1 MAGLCSDSVLTGQ
14 DGLIQFKPA
23 GTSVCIPDHT
33 PFEGNCIA
41 VGCEA
46 DFRVGDCIYF
56 TAENNANPPASLS
69 AATLRGSIDSG
80 TLNSDF
86 VGSFV
91 VGNGYTPGTYTSQAV
106 IPYIG
111 NGGGTSGSGARVS
124 VVVGSNGQVESAS
137 LISGGSGYAVGD
149 QITVALPGGSGFYV
163 TIDSIAQ
170 AVPDG
175 AKTWY
180 VVGLCESADGEP
192 GIQIADSAG
201 GNPATIDNST
211 SGVSDG
217 AGGQTDSPAPAH
229 LTITLCDY
237 ITTCNVRS
245 FSVDFSRDELD
256 VTTLPCGT
264 SGGCDTLAQF
274 RKTQAGYASA
284 SGTLE
289 VYFTCDQTTMSNRL
303 LGSSLLKT
311 QTGAAVKLYVC
322 TQFDA
327 NGEPVDDE
335 SLFIEAEISLLG
347 LSFSVNPDDTTTA
360 TINFGI
366 TRMIEAF
373 GTKA

>member
-23 GTSVCIPDHT
+23 GTSVCIADYT
-33 PFEGNCIA
+33 PFFPEGTTGTNDCI
-41 VGCEA
+41 VLPCGA
-46 DFRVGDCIYF
+46 DFRVGDCITF
-56 TAENNANPPASLS
+56 TEEDGANLPDNIIGSTRAGVLS
-69 AATLRGSIDSG
+69 AASLGTMVAGS
-80 TLNSDF
+80 
-86 VGSFV
+86 
-91 VGNGYTPGTYTSQAV
+91 GYQNGTYSN
-106 IPYIG
+106 IP
-111 NGGGTSGSGARVS
+111 
-124 VVVGSNGQVESAS
+124 
-137 LISGGSGYAVGD
+137 LLGGSGYGAAATLVVFNGNIVSATIASGGENYELGD
-149 QITVALPGGSGFYV
+149 QL
-163 TIDSIAQ
+163 TIDSSVIGGGEGFSLTIDFVAARAATAYYVV
-170 AVPDG
+170 AVDQTDEGLPCIKVSLTEDG
-175 AKTWY
+175 APITF
-180 VVGLCESADGEP
+180 DGTT
-192 GIQIADSAG
+192 G
-201 GNPATIDNST
+201 GVA
-211 SGVSDG
+211 DG
-217 AGGQTDSPAPAH
+217 AGEREDSPSPAH
-229 LTITLCDY
+229 VNITLCDY

-322 TQFDA
+322 TDFDGDGNA
-327 NGEPVDDE
+327 IDE
-335 SLFIEAEISLLG
+335 NSLYIEAEISLLG
-347 LSFSVNPDDTTTA
+347 LSFSVNPDDVTTA